1 MKYINKN
8 RWAVAVAATKV
19 GQKGNDQSKQL
30 LAGGGDGEAGGVVTS
45 WRECPASRV
54 RLNVT
59 LQAKSRNRNDP
70 WPRFDNFCSVIATL
84 LVCHSKYL
92 LPFHLKPFPCTPVVL
107 PLFRPFH
114 FLFFFFFCL
123 ALGSIISK
131 NLWCS
136 THKGKLENPEWGQAQ
151 KIKTKIRSNKRSSR
165 LSRTFVIYYSPKFWP
180 KRKNC
185 KTNSF

>member
-1 MKYINKN
+1 MRKGFCAAQLTDDMKGSLCGPTIRRPLSIFAYEVSARVK
-8 RWAVAVAATKV
+8 W
-19 GQKGNDQSKQL
+19 QSI
-30 LAGGGDGEAGGVVTS
+30 
-45 WRECPASRV
+45 
-54 RLNVT
+54 
-59 LQAKSRNRNDP
+59 
-70 WPRFDNFCSVIATL
+70 DNFCSVIATL

-114 FLFFFFFCL
+114 FLFFFFFAL